1 MLQGWSGST
10 VRVWDDVDEMADIP
24 DNRAIFGHVDFLGV
38 GATSLKEEVGRGNE
52 PRYGTMR

>member
-38 GATSLKEEVGRGNE
+38 GATSLKEEVSRDLE
-52 PRYGTMR
+52 SKKITLR